1 MRYHGISGLLLPAI
15 RTTRALHGQREWSQP
30 KHDVSEGIMTLADNM
45 RSKATLNIGLN
56 ENATSESYPIQ
67 VEESSSTLA

>member
-1 MRYHGISGLLLPAI
+1 
-15 RTTRALHGQREWSQP
+15 
-30 KHDVSEGIMTLADNM
+30 MTLADNM